1 MFGAV
6 LNTCLLHNL
15 GCLNI
20 PQVQEWYEITWNSLW
35 FDLPV
40 FPQLQQNFR
49 CLQTLP
55 AEEYRKKVAE
65 EQAEAAKA
73 EAEAEAEKVASK
85 EADK

>member
-1 MFGAV
+1 M
-6 LNTCLLHNL
+6 LEQSTLSRN
-15 GCLNI
+15 
-20 PQVQEWYEITWNSLW
+20 EITWNSLW

-40 FPQLQQNFR
+40 FPNFNEISV
-49 CLQTLP
+49 
-55 AEEYRKKVAE
+55 EEYRKKVAE

>member
-1 MFGAV
+1 MKYP
-6 LNTCLLHNL
+6 L
-15 GCLNI
+15 
-20 PQVQEWYEITWNSLW
+20 
-35 FDLPV
+35 
-40 FPQLQQNFR
+40 PQLQQRNFR
-49 CLQTLP
+49 CLQKSP